1 MPEAIRLLNYDALKL
16 LLPARPRDSHKG
28 DFGHVLVLGGDQG
41 MGGAALLAAEAA
53 ARSGAGLSSVATRPA
68 HVAALLQRRP
78 ELMVRGIDQATELD
92 SLLARATV
100 LVVGPGLGQ
109 SAWARDCLGTTLQHC
124 YRQELPLVLDA
135 DALNWLAKDPQL
147 LQGNTGKWILTPH
160 AGEASRLL
168 GCSRNEVEQDREA
181 AVRSLQERYGG
192 VAILKG
198 ADTLVC
204 HASAGRQQL
213 GRCAHGNAGMASGGM
228 GDVLS
233 GVLGALLAQHL
244 ALADSARL
252 GVCIHARA
260 GDLAAAQDGQRG
272 LLASDLFPYIRRL
285 LNP

>member
-1 MPEAIRLLNYDALKL
+1 MSDLIRLLNYNALKL
-16 LLPARPRDSHKG
+16 LLPARQRDSHKG

-68 HVAALLQRRP
+68 HVAAFLQRRP

-109 SAWARDCLGTTLQHC
+109 STWAHDCLGNTLQHC
-124 YRQELPLVLDA
+124 FRQDLPLVVDA

-181 AVRSLQERYGG
+181 AVRNLQARYGG

-198 ADTLVC
+198 ANTLIC
-204 HASAGRQQL
+204 HASAGRQHL

-272 LLASDLFPYIRRL
+272 LLASDLFPFIRRL